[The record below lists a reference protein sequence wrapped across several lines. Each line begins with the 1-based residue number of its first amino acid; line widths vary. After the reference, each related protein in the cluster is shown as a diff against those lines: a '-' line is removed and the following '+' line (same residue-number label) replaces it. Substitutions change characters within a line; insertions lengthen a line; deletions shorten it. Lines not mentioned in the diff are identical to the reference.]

1 VRIVGG
7 VYEAAAR
14 QLRLLGEIADALGA
28 RGVPFWLRGGWALE
42 FLLGRVTRDHA
53 DVDLVA
59 WRSDRDAIV
68 EELTARGFVAE
79 RELPEVAV
87 DFAKDGESVQ
97 VLLVETSAAGALVC
111 RGFESW
117 PFPDGA
123 LEGPLCRNDAVSCR
137 TLALHALLYEKETY
151 ELHRGRPPRAKDHES
166 IRLLRELAQAQPKR
180 PVT

>member
-1 VRIVGG
+1 VRIVGA
-7 VYEAAAR
+7 VHAAAAR
-14 QLRLLGEIADALGA
+14 QLRLLEEIADALGA
-28 RGVPFWLRGGWALE
+28 REIPFWLRGGWALE

-59 WRSDRDAIV
+59 WRSDRDAI
-68 EELTARGFVAE
+68 EDELTRRGFARE
-79 RELPEVAV
+79 RELPDAAI

-97 VLLVETSAAGALVC
+97 VLLVEIGTSGALVC

-123 LEGPLCRNDAVSCR
+123 LDGPLCRIGAVSCR
-137 TLALHALLYEKETY
+137 TLAPHALLYEKETY
-151 ELHRGRPPRAKDHES
+151 ALHRGRPLRPKDDAS
-166 IRLLRELAQAQPKR
+166 IRLLRELTQPNR

>member
-1 VRIVGG
+1 VRIVGA
-7 VYEAAAR
+7 VHEAAAR
-14 QLRLLGEIADALGA
+14 QLDLLGEIAEALGA
-28 RGVPFWLRGGWALE
+28 REIPFWLRGGWALE
-42 FLLGRVTRDHA
+42 FLLARVTRDHA

-68 EELTARGFVAE
+68 EELTARGFLLE

-87 DFAKDGESVQ
+87 DFAKGGESVQ

-123 LEGPLCRNDAVSCR
+123 LDGPLCRIGAVSCR
-137 TLALHALLYEKETY
+137 TLAPHALLYEKETY
-151 ELHRGRPPRAKDHES
+151 ERHRGQSPRPKDRDS